1 MQGKE
6 ENWHDEKSKIL
17 MFCLSD
23 NVIRATL
30 ATSWSIVFFHNNFAF
45 PGNVCHICNKS
56 VAKLKYHME
65 DIHFPVRTPCPICG
79 KVFSSTNKMRTH
91 KSSVHTKAEKAAAMY
106 SLN

>member
-6 ENWHDEKSKIL
+6 EICYDEKSKIL
-17 MFCLSD
+17 IFCFD
-23 NVIRATL
+23 DVIRETMASFVL
-30 ATSWSIVFFHNNFAF
+30 ISHFAF

-65 DIHFPVRTPCPICG
+65 DIHFPVSTPCPICG